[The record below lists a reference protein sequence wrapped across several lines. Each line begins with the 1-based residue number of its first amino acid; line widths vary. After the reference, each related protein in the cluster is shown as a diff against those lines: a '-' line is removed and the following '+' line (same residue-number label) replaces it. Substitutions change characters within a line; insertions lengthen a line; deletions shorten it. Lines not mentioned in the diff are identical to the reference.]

1 MAHLNYFIIEPVGGH
16 GGMNYYN
23 TGLGQGLVLNNACV
37 HLYTCPESQEQ
48 SSNNFT
54 INKFFKGVYGKSNKV
69 VRLIRFVTALMRSII
84 DIKKKGG
91 KICHLHFFQYSLL
104 EFITCK
110 LLRFSGIKIVATVHD
125 VESFS
130 GSSLTRIHT
139 SILKAP
145 EEFIV
150 HNEFSRQELRS
161 VISVQGIDK
170 KIAIIPHGNYLPFVK
185 RRETV
190 LSRQH
195 LSLPVDKKLI
205 LFFGQIKKVKGLDVL
220 LSAMEIV
227 SKREP
232 DAVLLIAGKVWKDS
246 FQHYEDLI
254 KSKNISRVV
263 IPHIR
268 YINDEDVDFY
278 YSSADIVVLPYKKIY
293 QSGVLLMAM
302 SYGCI
307 TVSSRLPAMVEV
319 VDDSRN
325 GFLFETDN
333 PQDLARQILAALG
346 SSSAE
351 DISYNARAAMIENHD
366 WKRVAR
372 QHIKVFETYE

>member
-1 MAHLNYFIIEPVGGH
+1 MGHLNYFIIEPVGGH

-23 TGLGQGLVLNNACV
+23 TGLGQGLVLNNASV

-48 SSNNFT
+48 SSKNFK
-54 INKFFKGVYGKSNKV
+54 INKFFKGVYGKSNKII
-69 VRLIRFVTALMRSII
+69 RLARFVVALTRSII

-91 KICHLHFFQYSLL
+91 KICHLHFFQYSFL
-104 EFITCK
+104 ELITCN
-110 LLRFSGIKIVATVHD
+110 LLKFSGIKIVATVHD

-130 GSSLTRIHT
+130 GTSLTRTHT
-139 SILKAP
+139 SILRAP

-161 VISVQGIDK
+161 VISAQGIDK

-185 RRETV
+185 RRETL

-205 LFFGQIKKVKGLDVL
+205 LFFGQIKKVKGLDIL
-220 LSAMEIV
+220 LNAMEIV
-227 SKREP
+227 SKLEP

-246 FQHYEDLI
+246 FQHYEELI
-254 KSKNISRVV
+254 KSKNISNVV

-278 YSSADIVVLPYKKIY
+278 YSSADVVVLPYKKIY

-319 VDDSRN
+319 VDENKN

-333 PQDLARQILAALG
+333 PQDLASQILAALG
-346 SSSAE
+346 SNVAE
-351 DISYNARAAMIENHD
+351 NISQNARAAMIEKHD

-372 QHIKVFETYE
+372 LHIKVFETYE